1 MFSRDLEMEDLH
13 ANLENYN
20 VQLQQVEAALIAEPG
35 SEELKKLKAD
45 LEEVIQITNELV
57 QANIIAAEAAGP
69 PEALPD
75 EPKPVKEWKMYPI
88 SESCTMVAEVNR
100 FKFLYHTSFVG
111 DRCMAIWSKNNQLY
125 EAVIDGISEGKAAV
139 TFVGYNVT
147 EINRLYL
154 LRICDDVQPKKYI
167 WDTKPK
173 GKNQWQ
179 MEKERRRKKAQ
190 KKAQRLKQMEQE
202 KETEKMKW
210 KDFSSKAFSKSY
222 KGIRKESIFASPD
235 TETGRVGV
243 GTCGISG
250 KPMTRFVYQDKL
262 VTGKLNTPPF

>member
-1 MFSRDLEMEDLH
+1 MEDLH
-13 ANLENYN
+13 ANLENYS

-57 QANIIAAEAAGP
+57 QANIVAAEAAGP
-69 PEALPD
+69 PEVLPD
-75 EPKPVKEWKMYPI
+75 DPKPVKEWK
-88 SESCTMVAEVNR
+88 
-100 FKFLYHTSFVG
+100 VG

-154 LRICDDVQPKKYI
+154 LRICDDIQPKKYI

-202 KETEKMKW
+202 KETEKKKW

-222 KGIRKESIFASPD
+222 KGMRKESIFASPD

-250 KPMTRFVYQDKL
+250 KPMTRFVSQDKL